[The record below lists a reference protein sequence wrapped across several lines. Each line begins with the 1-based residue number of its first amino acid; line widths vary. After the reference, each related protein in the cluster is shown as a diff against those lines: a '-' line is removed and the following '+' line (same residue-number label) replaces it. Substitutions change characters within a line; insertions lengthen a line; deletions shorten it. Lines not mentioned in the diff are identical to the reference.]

1 MYVPTSDIGSHE
13 NTAGFALKLVEGA
26 QSRWLGHLAVQ
37 RNGTEAEVAQ
47 KQRYSHGA
55 IARGCEDDDRVA
67 GVLVEQV
74 HEVAVLVLGRNEDVV
89 LRQRLHGRVSDPRK
103 RNRASVGRKGGGR
116 HQHHRHCHSHV
127 LGVDLDLDRVGQRG
141 SLQLLDLGSHGG
153 REQERV
159 ALLGRQR
166 HDLVN
171 VLFELG
177 VEQAI
182 SLIQDLDRSNKPPPQ
197 QENES
202 VVVRLQSTGVI
213 DMRE

>member
-1 MYVPTSDIGSHE
+1 VYLIQGIAIGH
-13 NTAGFALKLVEGA
+13 
-26 QSRWLGHLAVQ
+26 QSG
-37 RNGTEAEVAQ
+37 
-47 KQRYSHGA
+47 
-55 IARGCEDDDRVA
+55 
-67 GVLVEQV
+67 
-74 HEVAVLVLGRNEDVV
+74 GRE
-89 LRQRLHGRVSDPRK
+89 
-103 RNRASVGRKGGGR
+103 GGGR